1 MKDMKQFK
9 GKRKGPGRPAKALAQ
24 DNDSRELLLAV
35 AAKQFARYGYDGVTT
50 VAIAKAVGVRQSMV
64 HYHFK
69 SKALLWEET
78 IHYIM
83 RKRKALFPINDPSIT
98 NLPPVE
104 RIKTHIRLLFD
115 ASIQEPEYGRI
126 FQYEAIVGG
135 ERFKWLMDQYVRRSV
150 AIIDRTIAEAVESG
164 EIRNLPVEHLT
175 AIISVP
181 RYLSIVFESVVR
193 DIHNIDMPTQDYLSD
208 LCETYID
215 VLFNGLLHTP
225 G

>member
-1 MKDMKQFK
+1 MKLV
-9 GKRKGPGRPAKALAQ
+9 KRKKSKGPGRPSKALAQ
-24 DNDSRELLLAV
+24 DRDSREQLLAV
-35 AAKQFARYGYDGVTT
+35 AAKLFARYGYDGVTT
-50 VAIAKAVGVRQSMV
+50 VAIAKAVGVRQSMI

-83 RKRKALFPINDPSIT
+83 RRRKAVFPINDPVIAT
-98 NLPPVE
+98 LPPVE
-104 RIKTHIRLLFD
+104 RAKTHIRLLFD
-115 ASIQEPEYGRI
+115 ASIKEPEYGRI
-126 FQYEAIVGG
+126 FQYEAIVRGD
-135 ERFKWLMDQYVRRSV
+135 RFKWLMDQYVRRSV

-164 EIRNLPVEHLT
+164 ELRDLPVEHLT

-181 RYLSIVFESVVR
+181 RYLSIVFEAVVS
-193 DIHNIDMPTQDYLSD
+193 DIHKIDAPAHEYMAG

-215 VLFNGLLHTP
+215 VLFNGMLKRP

>member
-1 MKDMKQFK
+1 MFVGQFV
-9 GKRKGPGRPAKALAQ
+9 L
-24 DNDSRELLLAV
+24 
-35 AAKQFARYGYDGVTT
+35 
-50 VAIAKAVGVRQSMV
+50 
-64 HYHFK
+64 
-69 SKALLWEET
+69 SKFTSAE
-78 IHYIM
+78 
-83 RKRKALFPINDPSIT
+83 
-98 NLPPVE
+98 
-104 RIKTHIRLLFD
+104 
-115 ASIQEPEYGRI
+115 
-126 FQYEAIVGG
+126 
-135 ERFKWLMDQYVRRSV
+135 
-150 AIIDRTIAEAVESG
+150 RTIAEAVESG